1 MNARIQELQTTC
13 KKEGKESIL
22 VFRGFSA
29 PFVRELLQL
38 PQAVLS
44 AETVLGND
52 GYLHPE
58 QVLASAEALLSALET
73 HSGPAVMIYE
83 QLLALGLS
91 RIPEKWAVWV
101 IDNDLFDEEKPSP
114 LSPEASAACFAAL
127 EAGPLTEETE
137 AFLKLYGDIRENGQD
152 CWTVRLLNGHT
163 DAGIPAVPFYG
174 APAQLPKVSK
184 RELKTARPAYGQDF
198 FQLRLAAQENRGSAG
213 GAFLL
218 DSESDRN
225 DPRLLALAALAEQ
238 KGENLKLCVARR
250 ENQYD

>member
-58 QVLASAEALLSALET
+58 QVLASAGALLSALET

-101 IDNDLFDEEKPSP
+101 IDNDLFNEEKPSP
-114 LSPEASAACFAAL
+114 LSPEASAACFAAAL
-127 EAGPLTEETE
+127 MT
-137 AFLKLYGDIRENGQD
+137 
-152 CWTVRLLNGHT
+152 
-163 DAGIPAVPFYG
+163 
-174 APAQLPKVSK
+174 
-184 RELKTARPAYGQDF
+184 
-198 FQLRLAAQENRGSAG
+198 LR
-213 GAFLL
+213 
-218 DSESDRN
+218 
-225 DPRLLALAALAEQ
+225 
-238 KGENLKLCVARR
+238 
-250 ENQYD
+250 